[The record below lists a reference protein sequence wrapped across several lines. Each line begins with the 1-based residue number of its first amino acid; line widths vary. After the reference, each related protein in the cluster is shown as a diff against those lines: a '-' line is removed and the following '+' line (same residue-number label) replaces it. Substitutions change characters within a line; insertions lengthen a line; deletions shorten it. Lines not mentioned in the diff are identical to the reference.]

1 MNFEFFA
8 QQIEKQFMAM
18 AEGELFV
25 VDVDKEELW
34 NLYLDSFPEGTNEI
48 YKERREYDCQCCKQF
63 VRNIGNVV
71 TIRGNRLVSVWDAYL
86 EGVDDAF
93 KVVCAALSEKVTK
106 AGIVSVFR
114 HTEDRFGNRTT
125 RQITDSGIIDW
136 NHFYCSVPNKF
147 VSANAASVAGRINS
161 DVQVV
166 ERGLRE
172 LTLDSA
178 EIVLEL
184 IDQNSLYRG
193 EEFRESVQGFYD
205 LKKEFEE
212 LDESLRNVFVWANSG
227 AHGARIRNTAIGTL
241 LQDIS
246 EGKTLNAAVA
256 SFESK
261 VAPTNYK
268 RTSAPITASMVKKAV
283 EKIEDLGLEVSL
295 QRRFATIEDISVN
308 NVLFADRSVSAV
320 MKDSLTN
327 VLMQEVKE
335 SNKSYDKVEEIGI
348 DDFINNVLPNVD
360 SLEVLVKNKHTPNL
374 VSLATAVQENSQ
386 NLFQWDNKFSW
397 SYNGNITD
405 SIKEKVKTAGGNV
418 EGVLRTSL
426 SWFNHDD
433 LDIHVLEPNGNQIYF
448 NRKRSSTSGTLDVDM
463 NAGSGT
469 TRDPVENIIWTDLNR
484 MVKGDYKVI
493 VHNYSQ
499 RESIDIGF
507 TLEVEFAGTLHQFTY
522 NRPVRDEAKVP
533 VVTINFDGNSFKIKD
548 IGKDITGE
556 GISKDLWGIQTE
568 KFQKVNSVML
578 SPNHWDDQTVGNKHF
593 FFMLDGCVNPDDTRG
608 IYNEFLRND
617 LREHRKVFEM
627 LADKFK
633 CQQVDNQLSG
643 LGFSSTKRD
652 KLVCRVKGN
661 FTRTLKVKF

>member
-25 VDVDKEELW
+25 VDVDKEDLW

-86 EGVDDAF
+86 EGVDDTF

-106 AGIVSVFR
+106 ANIVSVFR
-114 HTEDRFGNRTT
+114 HTENRFGNRTT

-193 EEFRESVQGFYD
+193 EEFRESVQGFYE

-212 LDESLRNVFVWANSG
+212 LDESLRNIFVWANSG
-227 AHGARIRNTAIGTL
+227 AHRARIRNTAIGTL

-283 EKIEDLGLEVSL
+283 EKIEDLGLEASL
-295 QRRFATIEDISVN
+295 QRRFATIEDISIN

-335 SNKSYDKVEEIGI
+335 SNKSYDKVEEISI
-348 DDFINNVLPNVD
+348 DDFITNVLPNVD
-360 SLEVLVKNKHTPNL
+360 SLEVLVKNKHTSNL

-433 LDIHVLEPNGNQIYF
+433 LDIHVLEPNGNRIFF
-448 NRKRSSTSGTLDVDM
+448 NHKRSSTSGTLDVDM

-499 RESIDIGF
+499 RESIDVGF

-652 KLVCRVKGN
+652 ELVCRVKGN